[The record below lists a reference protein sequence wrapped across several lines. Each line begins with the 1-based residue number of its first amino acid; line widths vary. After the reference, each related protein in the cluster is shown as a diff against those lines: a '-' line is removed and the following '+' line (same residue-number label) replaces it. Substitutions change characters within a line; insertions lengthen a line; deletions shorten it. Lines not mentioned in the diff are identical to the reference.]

1 MTRLHLNLLGGFE
14 ARLEPG
20 SPLTFRTQKAQ
31 ALLAYLAMPPG
42 QVHRRDKLAALLWGA
57 MRDEQA
63 RTSLRQALYDLRK
76 NLGNAARA
84 LRTEGETVSL
94 DPTAVELDVTT
105 FTAIVGQETPESL
118 EQAVLLYR
126 GDLLEGFSVD
136 EEPFETW
143 LMEER
148 ERLRELAMDVLAR
161 GLSHQRKTGALAA
174 ALRTAR
180 QLLAIDRLQEPV
192 HRTLMRLHAQ
202 LGQRAAALRQY
213 QQCVTVLQREL
224 GVEPELE
231 TKQLYREILRQRAT
245 ASEPTAGLA
254 SSGTAR
260 RLARAGLDTQ
270 LAETPLVGRDAPLAQ
285 AHEALQQA
293 HAGSGQLVAILGET
307 GIGKSRLVEELIAHA
322 AHDKWRILLG
332 RAYESD
338 QILLF
343 GPFVDAFRAD
353 ELFRDAEVM
362 EALGPVWRAELSTL
376 LPRLATLLGAPRL
389 PERVD
394 YRRLFECIVQ
404 LLQQLSAREPL
415 LLVLEDLHWADEL
428 SLRLLAFLGRRVQTE
443 RILIVL
449 TAREEELADNP
460 VLRRTLQDLSQRQHL
475 SSVQLSALSQTETA
489 VLVELLAP
497 PRKTTAIEPLGQ
509 QVWVATEGN
518 PFMIVETMRG
528 LQDGTAETL
537 ALPQRV
543 REVIGRRLERL
554 VEGSRSLLSVAAVIG
569 REFDFEL
576 LRRVAGFEEDATAQ
590 GVEELV
596 RRRLLT
602 AIGDRLDFSHHRI
615 REVAYGELPPW
626 RRRRLHCRVAQTIED
641 LYVDRLPDFWEA
653 LAEHFERAA
662 RWAKAADYY
671 LAVAERARTRYAYTT
686 AERSCQQ
693 AAIAATQAP
702 DAGEQRTRAFEL
714 QGDVA
719 SLRGDLEGANQ
730 HYQAAIDLEP
740 TEPVRHRLANK
751 LHLPRLTY
759 RDGACLA
766 FYEHGT
772 GAETLLFMNPIVYGL
787 EIFQPV
793 LEHLCQEFRI
803 ITMDA
808 RGTGRSDTLRPG
820 YATCDHAAD
829 VGAVIEAAG
838 GPVTAIGISKSSSIL
853 VRLAIA
859 APALVKKL
867 VLIGTLLDFWPNT
880 ASPAASELD
889 GQFRAALQAGD
900 FERAMRLFVATIV
913 TDPDTGEL
921 ADQFTRNLL
930 RLPQDTI
937 LSTWAPDPDV
947 DITPVLQQVKTPT
960 LVLHGTQ
967 DSRVPLATAHYLAEH
982 LPDARL
988 YLFQGVGH
996 LPIFAATAE
1005 FCDVLRRFVRTGEI
1019 DEGELH
1025 SPKKD
1030 TQSRVA
1036 APH

>member
-1 MTRLHLNLLGGFE
+1 MALLHLNLLGGLE
-14 ARLEPG
+14 AWLEPG

-31 ALLAYLAMPPG
+31 ALLAYLAVPPG
-42 QVHRRDKLAALLWGA
+42 HAHRRDKLAALLWGA

-63 RTSLRQALYDLRK
+63 RASLRQALYDLRK
-76 NLGNAARA
+76 NLGNAAGA
-84 LRTEGETVSL
+84 LRTEGETVLL
-94 DPTAVELDVTT
+94 DPAAVELDVTT
-105 FTAIVGQETPESL
+105 FTGMAGAETPEAL
-118 EQAVLLYR
+118 EQAALLYR
-126 GDLLEGFSVD
+126 GDFLEGFSVD
-136 EEPFETW
+136 EEPFDAW

-148 ERLRELAMDVLAR
+148 ERLRELAMETLAR
-161 GLSHQRKTGALAA
+161 GLSSQRKTGALAA

-180 QLLAIDRLQEPV
+180 QILAIDRLQEPV
-192 HRTLMRLHAQ
+192 HRTLMRLHTQ

-231 TKQLYREILRQRAT
+231 TKQLYQEILRQRAT
-245 ASEPTAGLA
+245 GSGPTAPAAGA
-254 SSGTAR
+254 TAR
-260 RLARAGLDTQ
+260 PLARAGLDTR
-270 LAETPLVGRDAPLAQ
+270 LAESPLVGRDAPLAQ
-285 AHEALQQA
+285 AHAALQQA
-293 HAGSGQLVAILGET
+293 AAGSGQLIAILGET

-322 AHDKWRILLG
+322 AQGKYRILFG

-353 ELFRDAEVM
+353 ELVRDTAVM
-362 EALGPVWRAELSTL
+362 DALGPVWRAELSTL
-376 LPRLATLLGAPRL
+376 LPQLAVLPGAPRL
-389 PERVD
+389 PEQVD
-394 YRRLFECIVQ
+394 YRRLFECIAQ
-404 LLQQLSAREPL
+404 LLQQLSAHEPL

-443 RILIVL
+443 RILIVF

-460 VLRRTLQDLSQRQHL
+460 MLRRTLQDLSQRQQL
-475 SSVQLSALSQTETA
+475 SSIHLSALSQLETA
-489 VLVELLAP
+489 TLVELLAP
-497 PRKTTAIEPLGQ
+497 AVKATVIESLGQ
-509 QVWVATEGN
+509 QVWVATDGN

-528 LQDGTAETL
+528 LQDGAAEAL

-543 REVIGRRLERL
+543 RDVIGRRLERL
-554 VEGSRSLLSVAAVIG
+554 VEGSRSLLSVAAVVG

-576 LRRVAGFEEDATAQ
+576 LRRAAGFEEEATAH

-602 AIGDRLDFSHHRI
+602 ATGDRLDFTHHRI
-615 REVAYGELPPW
+615 REVAYGELPLW
-626 RRRRLHCRVAQTIED
+626 RRRRLHCRVAETLED

-653 LAEHFERAA
+653 LAEHFEHGE

-671 LAVAERARTRYAYTT
+671 LAVAERARRRYAYTI

-693 AAIAATQAP
+693 AATATVKAS
-702 DAGEQRTRAFEL
+702 DSGEQRTRAFEL

-719 SLRGDLEGANQ
+719 SLRGDVEGANR
-730 HYQAAIDLEP
+730 HYHAAIDLEP
-740 TEPVRHRLANK
+740 AEPVRRRLTNK

-759 RDGACLA
+759 RDGARLA
-766 FYEHGT
+766 FYEHGN

-808 RGTGRSDTLRPG
+808 RGTGRSDPLRPG

-867 VLIGTLLDFWPNT
+867 VLIGTLLDCWPNT
-880 ASPAASELD
+880 ASPAANELD
-889 GQFRAALQAGD
+889 GQFRAALRAGD
-900 FERAMRLFVATIV
+900 FERALRLFVGTVV

-921 ADQFTRNLL
+921 AEQFTRNLL

-947 DITPVLQQVKTPT
+947 DITPVLGQVKTPT

-967 DSRVPLATAHYLAEH
+967 DSRVPLATAYYLAEH

-988 YLFQGVGH
+988 YLFEGVGH
-996 LPIFAATAE
+996 LPIFTATSE

-1019 DEGELH
+1019 SAGRSTFAWE
-1025 SPKKD
+1025 KKF
-1030 TQSRVA
+1030 
-1036 APH
+1036 PN